1 VRIVVTSPNWTL
13 NGVNAFNATL
23 VRGLR
28 ARGHD
33 VTLLLTG
40 SMWRDD
46 KPLPIPDD
54 LAVSHLA
61 LPSVATWPA
70 RWTALQRSLE
80 AAAPCL
86 YLPNHDIAHSGISPA
101 LSSRV
106 GILGI
111 AHSDDPQH
119 YDHARRLAR
128 WWNGV
133 VGVSETIVRALGAMD
148 EVRATPVTHIPYGV
162 AVSARSDVA
171 SRARQRSA
179 PGEPLRIVY
188 AGRLEDRQKRVSDLI
203 AIASALRAR
212 AVSFELTIAGDGPA
226 RGHLATAVREARL
239 DDVVRLVGTVP
250 MDQMAELYRAHQV
263 FLLPSAFEGL
273 PLALLESMGQGCV
286 PLVSDIASGVPE
298 LVRDGEIGYRVAVG
312 DVDAFAERLALL
324 SREAD
329 LCAKMSS
336 RAWEAVAR
344 GPYGIDEMVYRYE
357 RLLGDIWSEVTSG
370 RYARRAADIV
380 PPPGLDWRALLRA
393 PLAALRDRPRGS
405 A

>member
-1 VRIVVTSPNWTL
+1 MRIVVTSPNWTL

-46 KPLPIPDD
+46 KPLSIPDD
-54 LAVSHLA
+54 LAVTHLA

-70 RWTALQRSLE
+70 RWAALQHYLE
-80 AAAPCL
+80 AGAPCL

-101 LSSRV
+101 LPSRV

-119 YDHARRLAR
+119 YDHARRLAP

-148 EVRATPVTHIPYGV
+148 EVRAVPVTHIPYGV
-162 AVSARSDVA
+162 AVAAPADLSERT
-171 SRARQRSA
+171 QRLAGS
-179 PGEPLRIVY
+179 GQRLRIVY
-188 AGRLEDRQKRVSDLI
+188 AGRLEERQKRVSDLI
-203 AIASALRAR
+203 AIARALRAR
-212 AVSFELTIAGDGPA
+212 AVAFELTIAGDGPA
-226 RGHLATAVREARL
+226 RAHLATAVREARL

-250 MDQMAELYRAHQV
+250 MDRMAELYRAHHV

-273 PLALLESMGQGCV
+273 PLAMLEAMGQGCV

-298 LVRDGEIGYRVAVG
+298 LVRDGDSGYRVAVG
-312 DVDAFAERLALL
+312 DVEVFAERLAAL
-324 SREAD
+324 SRDPVVREA
-329 LCAKMSS
+329 MSM
-336 RAWEAVAR
+336 RARDAVAR
-344 GPYGIDEMVYRYE
+344 GPYGFDDMVDRYE
-357 RLLGDIWSEVTSG
+357 RLLGDIWCDVTSG
-370 RYARRAADIV
+370 RYARHADEIV
-380 PPPGLDWRALLRA
+380 PPPGLDWRAHVRA
-393 PLAALRDRPRGS
+393 PLAALRDRQRGG